1 MVATLVD
8 ARRVAPSIRKAR
20 RTPPAL
26 APRADTARTSR
37 TTNDLRGGVGG
48 PEDKHVYAQRTARCG
63 EVWRGLEQ
71 SAWLSTVTCCV
82 PSVEC
87 ARSVT
92 PSAPPASALPATC
105 PTRAPLVARRKGLP
119 GGGLKPTVKNTETW
133 KSICAGVHT
142 CCAQRALSLSL
153 VFLCHVHELAH
164 GVCACAM
171 GVDGRCEMC
180 LATHDRGLW
189 RAGLSPPPRP
199 AYPHERGV
207 VAGGRCGGRVGADRA
222 PRLLGDVGLV
232 ELRLVEAP
240 FDHVEVVRQPLGG
253 DGQLRRGLL
262 ALASTTSWRTRT
274 PPRPPIRCHQT
285 GSCWSLLGAR
295 TCRKEAHPGAPLL
308 ASCHFRGRRSRSSS
322 R

>member
-1 MVATLVD
+1 MFTTCCSCHSISRQMSRNVEDTDQPRLQANVEKTVATCV
-8 ARRVAPSIRKAR
+8 
-20 RTPPAL
+20 
-26 APRADTARTSR
+26 PRA
-37 TTNDLRGGVGG
+37 
-48 PEDKHVYAQRTARCG
+48 
-63 EVWRGLEQ
+63 
-71 SAWLSTVTCCV
+71 TCILLAVPV
-82 PSVEC
+82 PSV
-87 ARSVT
+87 
-92 PSAPPASALPATC
+92 PP
-105 PTRAPLVARRKGLP
+105 
-119 GGGLKPTVKNTETW
+119 
-133 KSICAGVHT
+133 
-142 CCAQRALSLSL
+142 LSLSSG
-153 VFLCHVHELAH
+153 FLCHVHELAH

-171 GVDGRCEMC
+171 GADGRCEMC

-199 AYPHERGV
+199 AYPHERV
-207 VAGGRCGGRVGADRA
+207 VAGGRCGGWVGADRA
-222 PRLLGDVGLV
+222 PRLLGGVDLV

-308 ASCHFRGRRSRSSS
+308 ASYHFCGRRSRSSS